1 MMQDLPGKWNTEAG
15 FEALFK
21 ELYAP
26 LHRYASGLIAD
37 EQQAE
42 ELVQDVFLKLWQQKD
57 QIQIASNVQAYL
69 YRAVHNNAMNLL
81 NHEKVKAKYQTY
93 MKTRTAQ
100 YADSPSKALD
110 VKELKEQ
117 IFRAMD
123 KIPEKCRAIFFLSRQ
138 ESLSYRDI
146 AGQLGISIKTVENQM
161 SKALKILRE
170 ELRDY
175 LPFTAI
181 LFFLFNF

>member
-1 MMQDLPGKWNTEAG
+1 MQDLPGKWNSESG

-26 LHRYASGLIAD
+26 LYRYASGLIAD
-37 EQQAE
+37 EMQAE
-42 ELVQDVFLKLWQQKD
+42 ELVQEVFLKLWQQRE
-57 QIQIASNVQAYL
+57 QIKIETNVQAYL

-100 YADSPSKALD
+100 YADSPSKMLD
-110 VKELKEQ
+110 AKELKEQ
-117 IFRAMD
+117 IAQAMN
-123 KIPEKCRAIFFLSRQ
+123 KIPEKCRAIFFMSRQ
-138 ESLSYRDI
+138 ESFSYKEI
-146 AGQLGISIKTVENQM
+146 AEKLGLSIKTVENQM

-175 LPFTAI
+175 LPFAAI
-181 LFFLFNF
+181 LFFLFEF